1 MSERPPEYHDGRP
14 AAPSRQ
20 AYSTTSVRLPVDD
33 LDAWRAVKWREAVAA
48 AVGRLAADGAFAPG
62 DTLRLEQ
69 VALPNVVAEGWL
81 QVTARVEVERE
92 GETPPVAAPLSG
104 APPTRPKPETSH
116 TEVREGW

>member
-20 AYSTTSVRLPVDD
+20 VYSTTSVRLPVDD
-33 LDAWRAVKWREAVAA
+33 LDVWRAVKWREAVVS

-69 VALPNVVAEGWL
+69 VALPNVAAEGWL
-81 QVTARVEVERE
+81 QVTARVTVE
-92 GETPPVAAPLSG
+92 PAAAAP
-104 APPTRPKPETSH
+104 PPCGCYVCRTLAEMWDNPADAEYDDL
-116 TEVREGW
+116 

>member
-1 MSERPPEYHDGRP
+1 MSEPAPEYNDGRP

-20 AYSTTSVRLPVDD
+20 AYSTTSIRLPVDD
-33 LDAWRAVKWREAVAA
+33 LDTWRAVKWREAVAS

-81 QVTARVEVERE
+81 QVTARVEVMR
-92 GETPPVAAPLSG
+92 PAAAPPCGCYTCRML
-104 APPTRPKPETSH
+104 A
-116 TEVREGW
+116 EVWDNPADAEYDNL